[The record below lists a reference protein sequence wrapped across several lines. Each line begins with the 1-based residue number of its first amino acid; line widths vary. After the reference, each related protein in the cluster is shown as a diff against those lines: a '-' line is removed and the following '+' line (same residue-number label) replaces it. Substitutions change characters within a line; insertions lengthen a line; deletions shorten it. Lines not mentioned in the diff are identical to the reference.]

1 MFFILLSLQAEGIHV
16 AIGTQKE
23 GLMFDKEQK
32 RTPNE
37 NKVGF
42 KNNKCDLGHQ
52 NHTVEFSYSVNMS
65 AKIVTVS

>member
-32 RTPNE
+32 RTLNE

-42 KNNKCDLGHQ
+42 KNNKCDLGH
-52 NHTVEFSYSVNMS
+52 
-65 AKIVTVS
+65 